1 MTKLTIKQL
10 KDMFIGGGISIA
22 NEFEYIN
29 QLNIFPVPDGDTG
42 SNMKITTE
50 GASNSIKNT
59 NFSDLATLGKTY
71 SRALLI

>member
-29 QLNIFPVPDGDTG
+29 QLNIFPVPDLLKTP
-42 SNMKITTE
+42 
-50 GASNSIKNT
+50 
-59 NFSDLATLGKTY
+59 TLVILQHLEK
-71 SRALLI
+71 LILVPY